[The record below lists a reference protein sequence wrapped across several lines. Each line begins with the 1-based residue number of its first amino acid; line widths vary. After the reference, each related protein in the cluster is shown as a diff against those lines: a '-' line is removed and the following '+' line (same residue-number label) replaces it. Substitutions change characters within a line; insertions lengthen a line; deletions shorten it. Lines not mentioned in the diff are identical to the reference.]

1 MHHRL
6 KQFAAVVLFGGL
18 SATTIAAERSPAA
31 VDSHPALEQLTL
43 CKTEILFT
51 EHHRERQLARHTME
65 KGKAGMAHRRLS
77 QFVRPMNFEKQKF
90 IDNLTWLTS

>member
-1 MHHRL
+1 M
-6 KQFAAVVLFGGL
+6 
-18 SATTIAAERSPAA
+18 SIAAEQSPAA
-31 VDSHPALEQLTL
+31 VDPHPALEELML
-43 CKTEILFT
+43 RKTEILFT
-51 EHHRERQLARHTME
+51 EHHRERQLARYKME